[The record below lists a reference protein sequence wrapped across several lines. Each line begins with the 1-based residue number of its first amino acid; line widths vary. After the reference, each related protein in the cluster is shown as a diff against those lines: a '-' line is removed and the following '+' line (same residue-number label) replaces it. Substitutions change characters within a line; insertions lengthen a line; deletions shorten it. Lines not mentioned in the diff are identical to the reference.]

1 MDYKIVTDSTIDL
14 PLDLIQKLNIEVLNL
29 GYSINGVMYKNDI
42 ENPEFT
48 AHEFFD
54 LIKNGNIPITNHVYE
69 ADIMDR
75 FREILDNNLDI
86 IYICFSQALSKTY
99 KSALIVKDK
108 LQDEYPERKIMIIDS
123 RAASMGEGLLVYFAA
138 KKKEE
143 GLSISELYKWIE
155 ENKLNIWHWFMV
167 DDIKYLKNG
176 GRVKLANCVFSNT
189 LKVKPILYVDG
200 LGRIIQ
206 KYKAIGR
213 KKSIEVLIEKMKTNY
228 VPNTPIFI
236 AHADV
241 VDDAYYL
248 RDEILKN
255 FKTDEIIINYIGPV
269 IGSHSGCGTLALF
282 YVGTDAR
289 IVEE

>member
-1 MDYKIVTDSTIDL
+1 MEYKIVTDSTIDL
-14 PLDLIQKLNIEVLNL
+14 PADLIRSLNVEVINL
-29 GYSINGVMYKNDI
+29 GFTINGVMYKNDI

-54 LIKNGNIPITNHVYE
+54 LIKSGNIPVTNHIFE
-69 ADIMDR
+69 ADLMDR
-75 FREILDNNLDI
+75 FRDILEKNLDI

-99 KSALIVKDK
+99 KSALIVKEK
-108 LQDEYPERKIMIIDS
+108 LQDEYPERKIIIIDS
-123 RAASMGEGLLVYFAA
+123 RAASMGEGMLVYLAS

-143 GLSISELYKWIE
+143 GLTINELAKWIE

-176 GRVKLANCVFSNT
+176 GRIKFNNSVFYNT
-189 LKVKPILYVDG
+189 LKVKPILCIDG
-200 LGRIIQ
+200 LGRIVQ

-228 VPNTPIFI
+228 VSNTPIFI
-236 AHADV
+236 SHADV
-241 VDDAYYL
+241 INDAYYL
-248 RDEILKN
+248 RDEIIKN
-255 FKTDEIIINYIGPV
+255 FKTGEIIINYIGPV
-269 IGSHSGCGTLALF
+269 IGSHTGCGTLALF
-282 YVGTDAR
+282 YVGSDAR